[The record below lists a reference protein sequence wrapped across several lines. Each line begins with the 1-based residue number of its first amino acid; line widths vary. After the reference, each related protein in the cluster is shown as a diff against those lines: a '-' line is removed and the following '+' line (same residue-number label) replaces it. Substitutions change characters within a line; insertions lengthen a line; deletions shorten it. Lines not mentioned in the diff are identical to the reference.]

1 MKKCDNGY
9 IVIDLYK
16 NGVVQWFRVHRLVAQ
31 AFIPNPNNL
40 PIVMHLDNNKSN
52 NHFSNLKWGTIS
64 ENTKQAFDDKLIDTS
79 HFFLLTNGVDEIK
92 CKGWK
97 ELIEYSGYGK
107 SSIGEYIKTGK
118 PLRKGKYKGYKILK
132 IK

>member
-1 MKKCDNGY
+1 MLTCREVAIIIRSWNAIEKEWRDIEGYEGLYKVSSNGDIYSLISGKEKKLKKCDNGY

-52 NHFSNLKWGTIS
+52 NHF
-64 ENTKQAFDDKLIDTS
+64 LI
-79 HFFLLTNGVDEIK
+79 
-92 CKGWK
+92 
-97 ELIEYSGYGK
+97 
-107 SSIGEYIKTGK
+107 
-118 PLRKGKYKGYKILK
+118 
-132 IK
+132 